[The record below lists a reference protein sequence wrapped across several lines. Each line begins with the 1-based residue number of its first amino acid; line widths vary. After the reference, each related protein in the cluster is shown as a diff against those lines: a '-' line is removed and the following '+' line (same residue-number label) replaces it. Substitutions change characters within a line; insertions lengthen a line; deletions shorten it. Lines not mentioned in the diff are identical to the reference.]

1 MNHLRRFVIV
11 CGATKE
17 QLRGDLMESVAYVK
31 PDRAM
36 ATIRLVD
43 DILPIEGADAIE
55 VAVVGG
61 WKVVVKKG
69 EFVKNSM
76 AIYFEIDS
84 FIPSTVAPFLT
95 KPGHFPK
102 EFNRIQGERLKT
114 IKLRGQI
121 SQGLLLPLQAAPANI
136 FYVISHNN
144 SFVPVTIGDDVSE
157 VLQIQKWEKPEEF
170 RAANAKGS
178 FPHFLRKTDQERVQ
192 NLSEK
197 FENDFQKI
205 EWEVTE
211 KLDGSSMTVYVNGDT
226 AGVCSRNLELKNE
239 GGAFWDTANR
249 LNIVENMRKA
259 FPTSNYAVQGEL
271 CGTGIQGNK
280 YKFDNFRF
288 FVYDVFD
295 IDAQEYVSTYDA
307 RWIAHTCGLEYVPVI
322 KTWANVCATMQ
333 EQIEFADG
341 VSALANTPREGLVYK
356 NEDGQESFKV
366 ISNKWL
372 LKNE

>member
-1 MNHLRRFVIV
+1 MQPVV
-11 CGATKE
+11 
-17 QLRGDLMESVAYVK
+17 YVK

-69 EFVKNSM
+69 EFVKNSL

-102 EFNRIQGERLKT
+102 EFNGIQGERLKT

-121 SQGLLLPLQAAPANI
+121 SQGLLLPVNRSSDDVL
-136 FYVISHNN
+136 YISTEPSHI
-144 SFVPVTIGDDVSE
+144 FVPVTIGDDVSE

-170 RAANAKGS
+170 RATNAKGN
-178 FPHFLRKTDQERVQ
+178 FPYFLRKTDQERVQ
-192 NLSEK
+192 NLSRE
-197 FENDFQKI
+197 FENDFQKG
-205 EWEVTE
+205 EWEITE

-239 GGAFWDTANR
+239 GGAFWDTTNR
-249 LNIVENMRKA
+249 YNIIENMRKA
-259 FPTSNYAVQGEL
+259 FPGSNFAVQGEL
-271 CGTGIQGNK
+271 CGPGIQGNK

-295 IDAQEYVSTYDA
+295 IDAQEYCCQPGA
-307 RWIAHTCGLEYVPVI
+307 RRVAAACNLEYVPVI
-322 KTWANVCATMQ
+322 KKRSGVCATMQ

-341 VSALANTPREGLVYK
+341 VSALANIPREGLVYK
-356 NEDGQESFKV
+356 SEFGQESFKV

>member
-1 MNHLRRFVIV
+1 M
-11 CGATKE
+11 
-17 QLRGDLMESVAYVK
+17 QSVAYVK
-31 PDRAM
+31 PDRAV

-95 KPGHFPK
+95 KPGHSPK
-102 EFNRIQGERLKT
+102 EFNGIQGERLKT

-121 SQGLLLPLQAAPANI
+121 SQGLLLPVNKSADCVP
-136 FYVISHNN
+136 YISTE
-144 SFVPVTIGDDVSE
+144 SPYIFVPVTIGDDVSE
-157 VLQIQKWEKPEEF
+157 VLRIQKWEKPEEF
-170 RAANAKGS
+170 RAINAKGN
-178 FPHFLRKTDQERVQ
+178 FPYFLRKTDQERVQ
-192 NLSEK
+192 NLSRE
-197 FENDFQKI
+197 FENEFQKFQ
-205 EWEVTE
+205 WEITE

-271 CGTGIQGNK
+271 CGPGIQGNK

-295 IDAQEYVSTYDA
+295 IDAQEYVSPREA
-307 RWIAHTCGLEYVPVI
+307 ASIAKICGLEYVPVI
-322 KTWANVCATMQ
+322 KTWASVCAIMQ

>member
-1 MNHLRRFVIV
+1 M
-11 CGATKE
+11 
-17 QLRGDLMESVAYVK
+17 QSVAYVK

-69 EFVKNSM
+69 EFVKNSL

-102 EFNRIQGERLKT
+102 EFNGIQGERLKT

-121 SQGLLLPLQAAPANI
+121 SQGLLLPVNKSSDGVP
-136 FYVISHNN
+136 YISTE
-144 SFVPVTIGDDVSE
+144 SPYIFVPVTIGDDVSE

-170 RAANAKGS
+170 RAANAKGN

-192 NLSEK
+192 NLSRK
-197 FENDFQKI
+197 FESTFQEAK
-205 EWEVTE
+205 WEITE
-211 KLDGSSMTVYVNGDT
+211 KLDGSSMTVYVNKDT
-226 AGVCSRNLELKNE
+226 SGVCSRNLELKNE
-239 GGAFWDTANR
+239 GGAFWDVVNR
-249 LNIVENMRKA
+249 DNIIENMKKA
-259 FPTSNYAVQGEL
+259 YPDYNFAVQGEL
-271 CGTGIQGNK
+271 CGPGIQGNK

>member
-1 MNHLRRFVIV
+1 M
-11 CGATKE
+11 
-17 QLRGDLMESVAYVK
+17 QSVAYVK

-69 EFVKNSM
+69 EFVKNSL

-102 EFNRIQGERLKT
+102 EFNGIQGERLKT

-121 SQGLLLPLQAAPANI
+121 SQGLLLPVNKSADCVP
-136 FYVISHNN
+136 YISTE
-144 SFVPVTIGDDVSE
+144 SPYIFVPVTIGDDVSE
-157 VLQIQKWEKPEEF
+157 VLRIQKWEKPEEF
-170 RAANAKGS
+170 RASNAKGN

-192 NLSEK
+192 NLSRE
-197 FENDFQKI
+197 FESTFQEAK
-205 EWEVTE
+205 WEITE
-211 KLDGSSMTVYVNGDT
+211 KLDGSSMTVYVNEDT

-239 GGAFWDTANR
+239 GGAFWDVVNR
-249 LNIVENMRKA
+249 DNIIENMKKA
-259 FPTSNYAVQGEL
+259 YPDYNFAVQGEL
-271 CGTGIQGNK
+271 CGPGIQGNK

-307 RWIAHTCGLEYVPVI
+307 RWIAYTCGLEYVPVI

-341 VSALANTPREGLVYK
+341 VSALTNTPREGLVYK

>member
-1 MNHLRRFVIV
+1 
-11 CGATKE
+11 
-17 QLRGDLMESVAYVK
+17 METMAYVK

-36 ATIRLVD
+36 ATIRVVD

-102 EFNRIQGERLKT
+102 EFNGIQGERLKT

-121 SQGLLLPLQAAPANI
+121 SQGLLLPVNRSSEDFPYIIVDELI
-136 FYVISHNN
+136 
-144 SFVPVTIGDDVSE
+144 FVPVTIGDDVSE

-170 RAANAKGS
+170 RAANAKGN

-192 NLSEK
+192 NLSRE
-197 FENDFQKI
+197 FESTFQEAK
-205 EWEVTE
+205 WEITE
-211 KLDGSSMTVYVNGDT
+211 KLDGSSMTVYVNEDT

-249 LNIVENMRKA
+249 LNIIENMRKA
-259 FPTSNYAVQGEL
+259 FPNSNYAVQGEL
-271 CGTGIQGNK
+271 CGPGIQGNK

-295 IDAQEYVSTYDA
+295 IDAQKYVSPH
-307 RWIAHTCGLEYVPVI
+307 IACLMASHCGLEYVPVI

-341 VSALANTPREGLVYK
+341 VSMLADTPREGLVYK

>member
-1 MNHLRRFVIV
+1 M
-11 CGATKE
+11 
-17 QLRGDLMESVAYVK
+17 QSVAYVK

-69 EFVKNSM
+69 EFVKNSL

-102 EFNRIQGERLKT
+102 EFNGIQGERLKT

-121 SQGLLLPLQAAPANI
+121 SQGLLLPVNKSSDGVP
-136 FYVISHNN
+136 YISTE
-144 SFVPVTIGDDVSE
+144 SPYIFVPVTIGDDVSE

-170 RAANAKGS
+170 RAANAKGN
-178 FPHFLRKTDQERVQ
+178 FPYFLRKTDQERVQ
-192 NLSEK
+192 NLSRE
-197 FENDFQKI
+197 FESDFQKL
-205 EWEVTE
+205 EWEITE
-211 KLDGSSMTVYVNGDT
+211 KLDGSSMTVYINGEN

-249 LNIVENMRKA
+249 LNIIENMKKA

-271 CGTGIQGNK
+271 CGPGIQGNK

-288 FVYDVFD
+288 FVYDVFN
-295 IDAQEYVSTYDA
+295 IDAQEYVSPREA
-307 RWIAHTCGLEYVPVI
+307 ASIAKLCGLEYVPVI

-341 VSALANTPREGLVYK
+341 VSALTDTPREGLVYK
-356 NEDGQESFKV
+356 SNSGQESFKV